1 MNRGFGT
8 ESKVMFV
15 IDAFAAGGAQQ
26 NLQNLLPEF
35 IDNGYSV
42 DLVLIQEANSELDL
56 SFLASLGVR
65 IIKLN
70 ARNMRNIKKLML
82 LRNIIKDSD
91 PDAIFANLYWSQI
104 WTGICLYFNVKI
116 KLIWVEHNTYYN
128 RNFMKWFVFKFL
140 QKNKIRI
147 FAVSQEI
154 LLFLQKKKISN
165 IKVIPNCAR
174 KYGDRSTANLEH
186 PEILFVGRLVAQKN
200 PFLAIEAFYEALTNN
215 LIPRHARLTF
225 LGSGPLETQCKDLAE
240 KLGLESKIDFKG
252 FVKPAIV
259 AESMRRAHILLMTS
273 SFEGSPLVRLE
284 ALINGMTIVT
294 TRTAGLNG
302 ILLDQNS
309 NPKLQGIFVVDNFS
323 NSIAENLNKA
333 FKSQLW
339 TEIEIDRRIKLG
351 EFFSPSHAYM
361 NYVVS
366 ANLQPH

>member
-1 MNRGFGT
+1 MNRRFGT
-8 ESKVMFV
+8 EPKVMFV
-15 IDAFAAGGAQQ
+15 IDAFTAGGAQQ

-35 IDNGYSV
+35 IHNGFSV
-42 DLVLIQEANSELDL
+42 DLVLIQDANFELDL

-65 IIKLN
+65 IIRLS
-70 ARNMRNIKKLML
+70 ARNMRDFKKLWQ
-82 LRNIIKDSD
+82 LRHIINDTD

-116 KLIWVEHNTYYN
+116 ELIWVEHNTYYN
-128 RNFMKWFVFKFL
+128 RNFAKWFVFKFL

-165 IKVIPNCAR
+165 IKIIPNCAC

-186 PEILFVGRLVAQKN
+186 PEILFVGRLVEQKN
-200 PFLAIEAFYEALTNN
+200 PLLAIEAFYEGLTNN
-215 LIPRHARLTF
+215 LLPTHARLTF
-225 LGSGPLETQCKDLAE
+225 LGSGPMETQCKDLAA
-240 KLGLESKIDFKG
+240 KLDLVSKIDFKG
-252 FVKPAIV
+252 FVKPEIV

-284 ALINGMTIVT
+284 AMINGMTIVT
-294 TRTAGLNG
+294 TRTAGLSG

-309 NPKLQGIFVVDNFS
+309 NPRLPGIFIVDNS
-323 NSIAENLNKA
+323 SKSIATSLYEA
-333 FKSQLW
+333 FKPQLW
-339 TEIEIDRRIKLG
+339 TQLEMDRRIKLG
-351 EFFSPSHAYM
+351 ESFSPSNAYK
-361 NYVVS
+361 NYLVS